1 MLQAVENDALVS
13 ILTFTVVKI
22 SKSIIRNQDCWVA
35 SFHAEHLKYIKK
47 NSIANLSTSAN
58 GYKLYFSLKIYYYN
72 LSFI

>member
-47 NSIANLSTSAN
+47 IALQIFQPQQMDIN
-58 GYKLYFSLKIYYYN
+58 YIFP
-72 LSFI
+72 